1 MRTRLAVLAVLAAL
15 AVVALVPGHALA
27 LDQSYVSVRGRNAWP
42 CTRARPCR
50 TFARAYNVTDP
61 GGSIVAL
68 DSGRFQ
74 GSYLDIRKAI
84 TITAAPGAHAEI
96 ATSDFG
102 VYVNAGTDDVV
113 VLRGL
118 IFRGAPATPNTA
130 IVLNSAKALH
140 VESCVI
146 SDFPTYGIGT
156 YGANVELFVQD
167 TVIRDTYIGISF
179 FSWPTSRAS
188 LDRVR
193 LEHNEFGIGVF
204 KGQVTVRD
212 SVATGNVQVGFLVDG
227 FESAEL
233 NLEDCMASNN
243 GFGIRAASNG
253 PNDVGVARVSR
264 CVVTGNDTGIAQWSG
279 GTVQT
284 RGNNT
289 VAGNGTNVMGALT
302 PLPGI

>member
-1 MRTRLAVLAVLAAL
+1 MRTRFSAFLALGMVL
-15 AVVALVPGHALA
+15 LVPGLA
-27 LDQSYVSVRGRNAWP
+27 RAIDQSYVSAEGRDIAP

-50 TFARAYNVTDP
+50 TFARAYEVTDA

-68 DSGRFQ
+68 DSGRFAT
-74 GSYLDIRKAI
+74 SHLTITKAI
-84 TITAAPGAHAEI
+84 TITAAPGVHAEI

-102 VYVNAGTDDVV
+102 VYVNAASTDVV

-118 IFRGAPATPNTA
+118 VFRGSPSTPNTA
-130 IVLNSAKALH
+130 IVLNGAKALH
-140 VESCVI
+140 VEECVI

-156 YGANVELFVQD
+156 YGANIELYVRD

-179 FSWPTSRAS
+179 FSWPTSRGS

-227 FESAEL
+227 FEDAQL

-243 GFGIRAASNG
+243 GHGIRASTNG
-253 PNDVGVARVSR
+253 PNDISIARVSR
-264 CVVTGNDTGIAQWSG
+264 CVVTGNDGGI
-279 GTVQT
+279 VQQGNAVVET
-284 RGNNT
+284 RGNNM
-289 VAGNGTNVMGALT
+289 VAGNATNVSGALT
-302 PLPGI
+302 PLGGI

>member
-1 MRTRLAVLAVLAAL
+1 MKTWLVALAAL
-15 AVVALVPGHALA
+15 AAIMSSAGPARA
-27 LDQSYVSVRGRNAWP
+27 IDQSYVSVDGRNAWP

-68 DSGRFQ
+68 DSGRFA
-74 GSYLDIRKAI
+74 GSHLDIRKAI
-84 TITAAPGAHAEI
+84 TITAAPGVHAEI
-96 ATSDFG
+96 ATGDFG
-102 VYVNAGTDDVV
+102 AYVNAGSTDVV

-118 IFRGAPATPNTA
+118 VFRGSPSTPNTA
-130 IVLNSAKALH
+130 IVLNSAKALY

-156 YGANVELFVQD
+156 YGANIELYVRD

-193 LEHNEFGIGVF
+193 LDHNEFGIGVF

-227 FESAEL
+227 FEDAQL

-243 GFGIRAASNG
+243 GDGIRASSNG
-253 PNDVGVARVSR
+253 PNDTSVVRVSR
-264 CVVTGNDTGIAQWSG
+264 CVVTGNGRGIVQVPNAV
-279 GTVQT
+279 VQT

-289 VAGNGTNVMGALT
+289 VAGNGVDVSGVLT
-302 PLPGI
+302 PLGGI